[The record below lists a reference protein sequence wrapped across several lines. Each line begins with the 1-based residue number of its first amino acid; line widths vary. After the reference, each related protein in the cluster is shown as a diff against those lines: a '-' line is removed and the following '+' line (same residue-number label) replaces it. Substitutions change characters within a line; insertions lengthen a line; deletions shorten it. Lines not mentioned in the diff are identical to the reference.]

1 MLPGVMLNN
10 KTTSDTSINIPS
22 KDTLYS
28 LQALRAIAA
37 AMVVAFHSFVHL
49 DARGII
55 DGIPA
60 IVDAGRAGVDIF
72 FVISG
77 FIMVYI
83 SKDNFGKPGAPTDFL
98 IRRIIRVV
106 PVYWFYTFL
115 IAAILFA
122 VPHLFSQGKSFDLD
136 HLIASLLFIPW
147 QNSIGDIK
155 PILNVGWTLNFE
167 MYFYCIFAITLLLGK
182 RYFLPIMSIVMLCG
196 AAAGLTGGPYPT
208 LLNVITS
215 PMLLEFLAGCLIG
228 SGYIRRFATPKY
240 FGVVLLI
247 AGASLL
253 ILSAIFGVIDAPRV
267 IKWGIPSVLIVTGA
281 LLVERSGIASFPSLL
296 VKLGGSSYSLYLSHI
311 FTISAIGKLW
321 VTIFGSMYGT
331 FIVVATASS
340 ILVGHLSYVIVE
352 KPMTRYLNNIYRNKL
367 RARIVGFNYLR

>member
-1 MLPGVMLNN
+1 MPNN
-10 KTTSDTSINIPS
+10 KTTPESPISIAS

-37 AMVVAFHSFVHL
+37 AMVVVFHSYVHL

-55 DGIPA
+55 AGIPA
-60 IVDAGRAGVDIF
+60 IIDAGRAGVDIF

-98 IRRIIRVV
+98 VRRIIRVV

-115 IAAILFA
+115 IASILLS
-122 VPHLFSQGKSFDLD
+122 VPHLFSQGKSFGLN

-155 PILNVGWTLNFE
+155 PVLNVGWTLNFE
-167 MYFYCIFAITLLLGK
+167 MYFYCIFAMTLLLEK
-182 RYFLPIMSIVMLCG
+182 RYFLPQLSIVMLCG
-196 AAAGLTGGPYPT
+196 ATAGLTGGPYPP

-215 PMLLEFLAGCLIG
+215 PLLLEFLAGCLIG
-228 SGYIRRFATPKY
+228 SGYVRRFYTPKY
-240 FGVVLLI
+240 LGIVLLI

-253 ILSAIFGVIDAPRV
+253 VLSAIFGVIDAPRI
-267 IKWGIPSVLIVTGA
+267 IKWGIPSVLIVSGA

-296 VKLGGSSYSLYLSHI
+296 VKLGDSSYSLYLSHI

-321 VTIFGSMYGT
+321 VTFFGSMYGV
-331 FIVVATASS
+331 FIVVATAGS
-340 ILVGHLSYVIVE
+340 ILVGHISYVMLE
-352 KPMTRYLNNIYRNKL
+352 KPMTRYLNSIYRNKL
-367 RARIVGFNYLR
+367 RARILGFNYLR